1 MKIAVA
7 CGGTGGH
14 IFPGLATARVLQSRG
29 HAVTLWLA
37 GRDVEACSVDGW
49 QGETVSIRASGFPSG
64 LAPVQ
69 CARSARRLLAAV
81 GQAWRELRRR
91 RPDVLLCMGSYAS
104 VAPCLAAWR
113 LGIPVVLHEA
123 NAVPGRA
130 ISFLARFATRVAV
143 GFDAALPSF
152 ACGKAVVTGF
162 PLRDGFSAP
171 ARERAGN
178 EPFTLL
184 VMGGSQG
191 ARVLN
196 TRMPAVAAV
205 LQASLDGGL
214 RVIHLAGRTED
225 GLVRQRYQDKGVQA
239 EVHAFTAE
247 MPRLYAC
254 ADLAVARAGAATC
267 TELAVCGLP
276 AVLVPLPHAPR
287 NHQMRNAQAMASG
300 GGMLVLPESEF
311 TVDSMVQR
319 LHTLASNPA
328 GRRLMR
334 EALLKAVPADGAQRL
349 ADLVEAAGTPPAGK
363 DPASPRVRRADPRPD
378 AEGDHHAA

>member
-14 IFPGLATARVLQSRG
+14 IFPGLATARVLQARG

-64 LAPVQ
+64 LSPVQ
-69 CARSARRLLAAV
+69 GMRSAWRLLAA
-81 GQAWRELRRR
+81 GGEAWREMRRR

-104 VAPCLAAWR
+104 VAPCLAAR
-113 LGIPVVLHEA
+113 LLGIPVVLHEA

-130 ISFLARFATRVAV
+130 IAFLARFATRIAV
-143 GFDAALPSF
+143 GFDAALPYF
-152 ACGKAVVTGF
+152 APGKAVVTGF

-196 TRMPAVAAV
+196 TRMPDTAAA
-205 LQASLDGGL
+205 LQVRTGGAL
-214 RVIHLAGRTED
+214 RVIHLAGRQDAEA
-225 GLVRQRYQDKGVQA
+225 VQARYREKGVQA
-239 EVHAFTAE
+239 EVYAFSAE

-267 TELAVCGLP
+267 TELAICGLP

-287 NHQMRNAQAMASG
+287 DHQMRNALAMASC

-311 TVDSMVQR
+311 SVEAMEQR
-319 LHTLASNPA
+319 LYTLASNPD

-334 EALLKAVPADGAQRL
+334 EALLKAVPADGARRL
-349 ADLVEAAGTPPAGK
+349 ADLVEAVATPPAGK
-363 DPASPRVRRADPRPD
+363 DPAGARVRLADPRPD
-378 AEGDHHAA
+378 AEGVHHAA